1 MGSQPVA
8 NFDSA
13 TAMLHALAR
22 YLHGKDFP
30 ALGQPRALEHLAGAI
45 DLLGDRAREFIYTWS
60 GWLEAIPPKRLGKV
74 DAEAIARW
82 MVNFYPRRRYPA
94 AMIGSSNGAAVHL
107 CAALGIPWLPQTV
120 LIPVEQSWARPDEP
134 IKDMEAAR
142 GPARA
147 LLEANP
153 DLQLHHM
160 HDANQ
165 DRLMIAHMTYFRVK
179 RLRLGAAFE
188 QFLTET
194 LPPGATIFLLECQRS
209 WPTTQLGERYFFQ
222 HGALGGATP
231 EEYLYGSERVTEY
244 LKRYRSPYQR
254 WESPAPDGEQPE
266 AEWGFAP
273 ALRADVERLA
283 RQRGYRVQRIL
294 FTEPEDF
301 SPLVADLYR
310 WWYRQRHL
318 PANRLLVE
326 SFILLEPYWTLRTG
340 STPFWMLF
348 NTEGSLARLER
359 YLDQAD
365 AYDDIRLMLFSHGV
379 ESVGL
384 PSIER
389 WRAVLARACGQGSF
403 VGVDEQR
410 FPRDFATFIRY
421 HTELK
426 NIPTRYPL
434 PEPLALSQ
442 LDAFLAEAGEHYHVQ
457 WVDAPFPGAPSLPP

>member
-1 MGSQPVA
+1 MASPPVA

-13 TAMLHALAR
+13 TAMLRATAR
-22 YLHGKDFP
+22 YLRGQDFP
-30 ALGQPRALEHLAGAI
+30 ALGQPRIMGRLAGAI
-45 DLLGDRAREFIYTWS
+45 DLLGNRAREWLYTWS
-60 GWLEAIPPKRLGKV
+60 GWLEAIPPDRLGRV

-82 MVNFYPRRRYPA
+82 MVDFYPRRQYPA

-107 CAALGIPWLPQTV
+107 CAALGIPWLPQTY
-120 LIPVEQSWARPDEP
+120 LIPVEQDWARPDEP

-142 GPARA
+142 GPAQA
-147 LLEANP
+147 LLDANP

-179 RLRLGAAFE
+179 RLRLGAAYE

-194 LPPGATIFLLECQRS
+194 LPEGATIFLLECQRT
-209 WPTTQLGERYFFQ
+209 WPTTQLGERHFFQ

-231 EEYLYGSERVTEY
+231 EEYLHGSARVEDY
-244 LKRYRSPYQR
+244 LRRYHSPYCR
-254 WESPAPDGEQPE
+254 WESPEPDGEQPE

-273 ALRADVERLA
+273 ALRADVERFA
-283 RQRGYRVQRIL
+283 CQRGYRVQRIV
-294 FTEPEDF
+294 FKEPEDF

-310 WWYRQRHL
+310 WWYAQRRLH
-318 PANRLLVE
+318 PNRLLAA

-340 STPFWMLF
+340 SAPYWMLF

-359 YLDQAD
+359 YLDRV
-365 AYDDIRLMLFSHGV
+365 AYDDIRIMLFSHGV

-389 WRAVLARACGQGSF
+389 WRAVLARARCQGSF
-403 VGVDEQR
+403 VGVDERR

-426 NIPTRYPL
+426 KVPARYPL
-434 PEPLALSQ
+434 PGPLALSQ
-442 LDAFLAEAGEHYHVQ
+442 LEAFLAETAGRYQVQ
-457 WVDAPFPGAPSLPP
+457 WAADPIGASAF